1 MKELNDFLNSIYLG
15 DRYCE
20 RLEVD
25 DKKIVIQINLLSR
38 IKQGCNEW
46 NYYSDKDIEHGCL
59 VFEDVVE
66 YHQNSELPLNDE
78 IYEIQVIGKEGD
90 IYSFIVCGCNVSD
103 KAVST
108 DIKYQIKA
116 RKFYIFDPQNKKKII
131 K

>member
-1 MKELNDFLNSIYLG
+1 MEELDDFLSSIYLG

-20 RLEVD
+20 RMEVD
-25 DKKIVIQINLLSR
+25 DKKIVIQINLISR
-38 IKQGCNEW
+38 IKKGCNEW

-66 YHQNSELPLNDE
+66 YHQSSELPFNDE

-108 DIKYQIKA
+108 DIEYQIKA
-116 RKFYIFDPQNKKKII
+116 RKFYIYDPQNKKNII
-131 K
+131 S